1 MTLSHQ
7 WLVCVSTLHF
17 WTPLLCVSWW
27 SCPGS
32 SAPTNSLH
40 TSSKCRTRKNRIHP
54 VSCNNT
60 RADSHDDFTSE
71 PYQPWR
77 STMDRSS
84 SHWFITPVINLLI
97 SSFPDILCG
106 LNNFILTLPIRLF
119 VGDQVNASLQASAG
133 RFSTWSH
140 IPPKPA
146 FNFASTGLIINLRV
160 LWLVLLERWKHV

>member
-7 WLVCVSTLHF
+7 WLACVSTLHF

-32 SAPTNSLH
+32 SAPTYGLH
-40 TSSKCRTRKNRIHP
+40 TSSKCRTRKNTIHD
-54 VSCNNT
+54 S
-60 RADSHDDFTSE
+60 DSHDDFTSE
-71 PYQPWR
+71 PHQPWR
-77 STMDRSS
+77 STMDGSS

-106 LNNFILTLPIRLF
+106 LQQLYFDTTHTL
-119 VGDQVNASLQASAG
+119 DQVNASLQASAG

-160 LWLVLLERWKHV
+160 WWLVLLERWKHV